1 MLFLAIEEYILVAVL
16 YLIIIRVSSLPQF
29 WLQIKQ
35 DSAIQAFRQ
44 HHTDQFVWH
53 GVVLRHDVK
62 VCRILLHL
70 LLRSEPTET
79 GWLVTVWLI
88 QKIGIIAV
96 LLLLTRIVC
105 WIGTK
110 RILMLHAQAGLHRRL
125 LPIYLEC
132 LVKSSLVQVGHVITR
147 ALKHATLITEFG
159 MSGGSLMLLWDQVSR
174 WSVVTVYINVKSEIE
189 GTWYWLVMLCACR
202 RRSWR
207 GLVEDRDEHRRV
219 HW

>member
-1 MLFLAIEEYILVAVL
+1 
-16 YLIIIRVSSLPQF
+16 
-29 WLQIKQ
+29 
-35 DSAIQAFRQ
+35 
-44 HHTDQFVWH
+44 
-53 GVVLRHDVK
+53 
-62 VCRILLHL
+62 
-70 LLRSEPTET
+70 
-79 GWLVTVWLI
+79 
-88 QKIGIIAV
+88 
-96 LLLLTRIVC
+96 
-105 WIGTK
+105 
-110 RILMLHAQAGLHRRL
+110 MLHAQAGLHRRL

-207 GLVEDRDEHRRV
+207 GFVEDRDEHRRV
-219 HW
+219 H